1 MRRYGMNSQDNREHN
16 RAALLSLVRNH
27 GPISRSGLARLSGL
41 SKPVVTE
48 IVDSLIN
55 ANLVYESYK
64 AKSGVGRRPVM
75 LKLNQDS
82 LRILGIDLARTR
94 IEFMVTDLKGNALKT
109 VRLPLSTENEEFSA
123 PNLLDILT
131 RTATEMMQEFEVIG
145 IGIAHPLPL
154 SSRWRVIVG
163 AVQRS
168 GWYTLDLQKALS
180 QEINVPIFVGNDA
193 DVAALYEKW
202 FGVADDLK
210 DFIYIMVGEGIG
222 AGIFCAGQPL
232 RGHKGM
238 AGEFGHIMANPNGRQ
253 CLCGKRGCL
262 ETELAIPVLLAKA
275 SQACGYPIHSVEQLS
290 ERLAAG
296 SSALEQVLN
305 DYAST
310 AAVHIGNLVNIF
322 DPECVIMGGEI
333 AHLDKYLEERL
344 HQGLQEVVHP
354 LLQESVTLRF
364 SPSADNMVA
373 KGASILVQEHFFAYP
388 HEYIS
393 EFRG

>member
-1 MRRYGMNSQDNREHN
+1 MRRYGMNSQDNP
-16 RAALLSLVRNH
+16 
-27 GPISRSGLARLSGL
+27 GTQSRCLTFACTGTMDPFLDQRLARLSGL

-154 SSRWRVIVG
+154 SKPLAVIVG

-193 DVAALYEKW
+193 MW
-202 FGVADDLK
+202 QHC
-210 DFIYIMVGEGIG
+210 M
-222 AGIFCAGQPL
+222 
-232 RGHKGM
+232 R
-238 AGEFGHIMANPNGRQ
+238 NG
-253 CLCGKRGCL
+253 L
-262 ETELAIPVLLAKA
+262 E
-275 SQACGYPIHSVEQLS
+275 
-290 ERLAAG
+290 
-296 SSALEQVLN
+296 
-305 DYAST
+305 
-310 AAVHIGNLVNIF
+310 
-322 DPECVIMGGEI
+322 
-333 AHLDKYLEERL
+333 
-344 HQGLQEVVHP
+344 
-354 LLQESVTLRF
+354 
-364 SPSADNMVA
+364 
-373 KGASILVQEHFFAYP
+373 
-388 HEYIS
+388 
-393 EFRG
+393 

>member
-27 GPISRSGLARLSGL
+27 GPISRSELARLSGL

-123 PNLLDILT
+123 PNLLDILA

-145 IGIAHPLPL
+145 IGIAHPLPSAAL
-154 SSRWRVIVG
+154 AGRVG

-168 GWYTLDLQKALS
+168 GWYFRPQRRFPRGSTCH
-180 QEINVPIFVGNDA
+180 FVGNGA
-193 DVAALYEKW
+193 DVAALYE
-202 FGVADDLK
+202 
-210 DFIYIMVGEGIG
+210 
-222 AGIFCAGQPL
+222 
-232 RGHKGM
+232 
-238 AGEFGHIMANPNGRQ
+238 NG
-253 CLCGKRGCL
+253 L
-262 ETELAIPVLLAKA
+262 E
-275 SQACGYPIHSVEQLS
+275 
-290 ERLAAG
+290 
-296 SSALEQVLN
+296 
-305 DYAST
+305 
-310 AAVHIGNLVNIF
+310 
-322 DPECVIMGGEI
+322 
-333 AHLDKYLEERL
+333 
-344 HQGLQEVVHP
+344 
-354 LLQESVTLRF
+354 
-364 SPSADNMVA
+364 
-373 KGASILVQEHFFAYP
+373 
-388 HEYIS
+388 
-393 EFRG
+393 